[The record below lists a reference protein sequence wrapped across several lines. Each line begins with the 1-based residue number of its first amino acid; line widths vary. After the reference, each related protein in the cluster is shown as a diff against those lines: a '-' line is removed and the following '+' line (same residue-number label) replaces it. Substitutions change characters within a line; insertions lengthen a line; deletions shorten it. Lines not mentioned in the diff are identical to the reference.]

1 MYTIQS
7 YLDSNLLVF
16 KAKRIKTRK
25 IEIEIAKYSVASF
38 DNETICNIYD
48 YVTKITKSMIVIE

>member
-25 IEIEIAKYSVASF
+25 IEIAKYSVASF